1 MEKLSAII
9 CNRHY
14 ARSTYKYNRNTNEV
28 AGPAGGQDGRTEL
41 ISMVIQKNLAL
52 IIRTDKQNPN
62 I

>member
-52 IIRTDKQNPN
+52 IIRTDK
-62 I
+62 